1 MARTQLLAGI
11 RRHMAAAR
19 LQLGD
24 ASPVLPR
31 AISRRSALAL
41 LAAVAACSPESED
54 APAAD
59 TSTVAIVGGGLSGLV
74 TAWRLA
80 VAGIACDVFE
90 ASGRFGGRV
99 NTLRDFTPE
108 GQFCELGGEFI
119 DTDDAALIRLC
130 GELGVAL
137 ETVRVE
143 GDGRSALYDIGG
155 KIYTDADLLDPV
167 AQTGAFIPAAAR
179 IAADQAALLD
189 AAGDW
194 TERARR
200 LDALPLSDYLDSLRS
215 TTEAWVVDLLAL
227 AWQIEFGIPVAR
239 QSSLNLVDMIG
250 ANSAKQLNLFSR
262 RRRTQR
268 VAGGSSTLAEALVE
282 RLGASPLSDRVNLNL
297 RHELTA
303 IDREAN
309 GVRLDFRTEQGPPVE
324 RVYSRVVM
332 ALPFTKLREVKGL
345 GGLALPADKMAAINE
360 LGYGA
365 HARLAVGTSSRPWS
379 EGVAGAATARSGV
392 IYSDRGFQLVSDTSV
407 GQAGVGGVLT
417 NTIAGDGARGEE
429 ARALARLEA
438 GLAALAPDIARALTP
453 KVRAS
458 FFWPAHPYTKGSYAG
473 CLAGQYTR
481 VPEIAAR
488 AELGGAMVFAGEH
501 ASIGALGTMNGAV
514 DAGERAAKLLLT
526 PVEAGE
532 RS

>member
-1 MARTQLLAGI
+1 MG
-11 RRHMAAAR
+11 
-19 LQLGD
+19 
-24 ASPVLPR
+24 
-31 AISRRSALAL
+31 
-41 LAAVAACSPESED
+41 
-54 APAAD
+54 
-59 TSTVAIVGGGLSGLV
+59 
-74 TAWRLA
+74 
-80 VAGIACDVFE
+80 
-90 ASGRFGGRV
+90 
-99 NTLRDFTPE
+99 
-108 GQFCELGGEFI
+108 
-119 DTDDAALIRLC
+119 
-130 GELGVAL
+130 L
-137 ETVRVE
+137 ETVRVV
-143 GDGRSALYDIGG
+143 GDGRSALYDLGG
-155 KIYTDADLLDPV
+155 RTYTDADLLDPV

-179 IAADQAALLD
+179 IAADQATLLD

-215 TTEAWVVDLLAL
+215 TTEGWVVDLLAL
-227 AWQIEFGIPVAR
+227 AWHIEFGIPVAR

-268 VAGGSSTLAEALVE
+268 IAGGSSTLAEALAD
-282 RLGASPLSDRVNLNL
+282 RLGASPLSDRVSLNL

-303 IDREAN
+303 IDRET
-309 GVRLDFRTEQGPPVE
+309 GGLRLDFRTESGPPVQ

-365 HARLAVGTSSRPWS
+365 HARRAVGTSSRPWI
-379 EGVAGAATARSGV
+379 EGIAGEAAARSGT
-392 IYSDRGFQLVSDTSV
+392 IYSDRGFQLVSDTSI

-417 NTIAGDGARGEE
+417 NTIAGENARGEE

-438 GLAALAPDIARALTP
+438 GLAALAPEIARTLTP

-458 FFWPAHPYTKGSYAG
+458 FFWPAHPYTRGSHAA

-481 VPEIAAR
+481 LPEIAAR
-488 AELGGAMVFAGEH
+488 PELGGAMVFAGEH

-514 DAGERAAKLLLT
+514 DAGERAARLLL
-526 PVEAGE
+526 ARHGAME
-532 RS
+532 RR